1 MLVYTKKKNKQIK
14 KKQEKEEKNLLNIE
28 VAQRRFL
35 TRKDASRIR
44 ATPNPLELNIE

>member
-1 MLVYTKKKNKQIK
+1 MLVYTKKKNKK
-14 KKQEKEEKNLLNIE
+14 KEETNLLNIE

-35 TRKDASRIR
+35 TRKDSSRIR